1 MAELAVALLGGEDL
15 AGPLAERTGVRVAA
29 TNVDTHLDVAHRL
42 GLGGALV
49 VGLAGVPWPVLPDLH
64 AEGSASLPA
73 YTGVVS
79 WHALPALL
87 DALAQAAAPGA
98 RSGAHVL
105 ITAPDPGPDTE
116 PGDLVF
122 LREVAEGITARV
134 ELASRSVAWRGD
146 TRTPTAVDAV
156 TSLVE
161 AHGHRDIIEVPVAP
175 GMSADPELSATAER
189 LGARLVCVDLGR
201 ATLLDLLTTVVRT
214 VGGHE
219 GELDLRELDGEDM
232 DVDAFG
238 DGSDLPDGSDGP
250 DRP

>member
-1 MAELAVALLGGEDL
+1 MSDLAIAMLGGKDL
-15 AGPLAERTGVRVAA
+15 AGPLSERTGVPVAA
-29 TNVDTHLDVAHRL
+29 TDAETHLDVAHRL

-49 VGLAGVPWPVLPDLH
+49 VGLATVPWPVLPQLH

-98 RSGAHVL
+98 RAGAHVL

-122 LREVAEGITARV
+122 LREVAEGVAARV
-134 ELASRSVAWRGD
+134 ELSSRSVAWRGD

-161 AHGHRDIIEVPVAP
+161 AHGRRDIVEVPVAP
-175 GMSADPELSATAER
+175 GTSADPALTATAER
-189 LGARLVCVDLGR
+189 LGARLICADLGR
-201 ATLLDLLTTVVRT
+201 ATLLDLLTSVVRT
-214 VGGHE
+214 VAGHE
-219 GELDLRELDGEDM
+219 DDLDPGDLDP
-232 DVDAFG
+232 G
-238 DGSDLPDGSDGP
+238 DLSDRPDGP
-250 DRP
+250 TAP

>member
-1 MAELAVALLGGEDL
+1 MAELAIALLGGEDL
-15 AGPLAERTGVRVAA
+15 AGPLSERTGVPVTA
-29 TNVDTHLDVAHRL
+29 TDVDTHLDVAHRL

-49 VGLAGVPWPVLPDLH
+49 VGLASVPWPVSPELH

-98 RSGAHVL
+98 KSGAHVL
-105 ITAPDPGPDTE
+105 ITAPDPGPETE

-122 LREVAEGITARV
+122 LREVAEGIAARV

-146 TRTPTAVDAV
+146 TRTPTAVDAL

-161 AHGHRDIIEVPVAP
+161 AHGRRDIIEVPVSP
-175 GMSADPELSATAER
+175 GLSADPDLAATAER
-189 LGARLVCVDLGR
+189 LGARLICVDLGR

-214 VGGHE
+214 VAGYE
-219 GELDLRELDGEDM
+219 
-232 DVDAFG
+232 DAFG
-238 DGSDLPDGSDGP
+238 PEDLDADEVGHEADLPDLPDGPAGP
-250 DRP
+250 